1 MAADIKL
8 DRSTDRTAAGKTAG
22 DTYETDLE
30 TIVNTLNNKDGQ
42 SLGELVESQ
51 LKMTE
56 AETKYNVTS
65 GVPGK
70 ATKVV
75 NDASGRIKQQGG

>member
-1 MAADIKL
+1 MAAEIKL
-8 DRSTDRTAAGKTAG
+8 DRSTDREGAGKTAG

-30 TIVNTLNNKDGQ
+30 TIVNTLNNAQGQ
-42 SLGELVESQ
+42 NLGELVESK

-56 AETKYNVTS
+56 SETMYNVTS

-70 ATKVV
+70 ATKAV
-75 NDASGRIKQQGG
+75 NDASNKIKQQG